1 MPLIKPILLDSA
13 IKTLLDEL
21 PDGTIYVGKA
31 DVGASESD
39 PIWLIFRISVTG
51 TVTKVEYAD

>member
-1 MPLIKPILLDSA
+1 MTLIKPILLDSA

-21 PDGTIYVGKA
+21 PDGTTYVGKA
-31 DVGASESD
+31 DVGAIESD
-39 PIWLIFRISVTG
+39 PIWLLFRISVTG

>member
-1 MPLIKPILLDSA
+1 MQLIKPTLLDTA

-31 DVGASESD
+31 DVGANESD